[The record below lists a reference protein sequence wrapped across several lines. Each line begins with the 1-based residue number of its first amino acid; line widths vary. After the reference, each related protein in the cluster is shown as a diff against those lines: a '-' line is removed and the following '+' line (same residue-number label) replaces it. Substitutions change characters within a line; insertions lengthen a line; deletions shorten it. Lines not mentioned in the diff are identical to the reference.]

1 MDTLAKVKRIF
12 MAEERIDI
20 RDLRDGKFLWVGKP
34 VLEFISKRI
43 GSTAVTVYVW
53 LCYYANVKQQDCFPS
68 VTTLARHCAVS
79 RRTIIRML
87 KSLEQLK
94 VIAIDRTKGKSNV
107 YTLMNVDFDKE
118 LSTKATGDTDVTSD
132 TRDTAP
138 VSAVSPVLVTPGTLE
153 QYRNKQ
159 YLLNNTQSG
168 LFDLWKTSK
177 NLPYVKPTDECIKE
191 LEACCAE
198 LLEDV
203 NLYSFMFTY
212 QMEKSYPPDPQ
223 LLIRLCKDFKKD
235 KQSIK
240 KPAEW
245 FKNGL
250 EMEAKQLFV

>member
-1 MDTLAKVKRIF
+1 MDKLAKIKKLF

-53 LCYYANVKQQDCFPS
+53 LCYYANVKGQDCFPS
-68 VTTLARHCAVS
+68 VTTLSRHCAVS

-87 KSLEQLK
+87 KSLEQIK
-94 VIAIDRTKGKSNV
+94 VICIDRAKGRPNV
-107 YTLMNVDFDKE
+107 YTLLNAE

-132 TRDTAP
+132 TRDTTP
-138 VSAVSPVLVTPGTLE
+138 VSPMSPVVVTPGALE

-159 YLLNNTQSG
+159 YLLNNTQNG
-168 LFDLWKTSK
+168 MNDLWKTPK
-177 NLPYVKPTDECIKE
+177 NLPYAKPTDECIKE
-191 LEACCAE
+191 LEALCAE

-212 QMEKSYPPDPQ
+212 QMDAGYPPDPE
-223 LLIRLCKDFKKD
+223 LMIRLCKDYKKNKKD
-235 KQSIK
+235 IK
-240 KPAEW
+240 KPAQW
-245 FKNGL
+245 FKSGL
-250 EMEAKQLFV
+250 EMEAKQLV

>member
-1 MDTLAKVKRIF
+1 MDELAKIKKLF

-34 VLEFISKRI
+34 VLEFISRRS
-43 GSTAVTVYVW
+43 GSTAVNVYVW
-53 LCYYANVKQQDCFPS
+53 LCYYANVKGQDCFPS

-94 VIAIDRTKGKSNV
+94 VISIDRAKGRHNV
-107 YTLMNVDFDKE
+107 YTLLNTEE
-118 LSTKATGDTDVTSD
+118 LSTGLTSDTGVTSD
-132 TRDTAP
+132 MGDTTP
-138 VSAVSPVLVTPGTLE
+138 VSVVSPPVVTPGIPE

-159 YLLNNTQSG
+159 YLINNTQNG

-177 NLPYVKPTDECIKE
+177 NLPYPKPTDEQIKE
-191 LEACCAE
+191 LEAFCAE

-203 NLYSFMFTY
+203 NLYSFMFAY
-212 QMEKSYPPDPQ
+212 QMDKGYPPDPE
-223 LLIRLCKDFKKD
+223 LLIRLCKDFKKNKKD
-235 KQSIK
+235 IR

-245 FKNGL
+245 FKKGL
-250 EMEAKQLFV
+250 EMEAKQLFSAQV

>member
-1 MDTLAKVKRIF
+1 MDTLAKIKRTF

-53 LCYYANVKQQDCFPS
+53 LCYYANVRGQDCFPS

-87 KSLEQLK
+87 KSLEQIK
-94 VIAIDRTKGKSNV
+94 VICIDRTKGRSNI
-107 YTLMNVDFDKE
+107 YTLLNAE
-118 LSTKATGDTDVTSD
+118 LSTEVTGDIGVTSD
-132 TRDTAP
+132 MRDTTP
-138 VSAVSPVLVTPGTLE
+138 VSVVSPVLVTPGALE

-159 YLLNNTQSG
+159 YLLNNTQNG
-168 LFDLWKTSK
+168 LLDLWKTPK
-177 NLPYVKPTDECIKE
+177 NLPYAKPTDECVKQ

-203 NLYSFMFTY
+203 NLYSFMFSY
-212 QMEKSYPPDPQ
+212 QMDKGYPPDPG
-223 LLIRLCKDFKKD
+223 LMIRLCKDFKKD
-235 KQSIK
+235 KKDIK

>member
-1 MDTLAKVKRIF
+1 MDKLAKIKKLF

-34 VLEFISKRI
+34 VLEFISRKS

-53 LCYYANVKQQDCFPS
+53 LCYYANVKGQDCFPS
-68 VTTLARHCAVS
+68 VTTLSRHCAVS

-87 KSLEQLK
+87 KNLEQLK

-107 YTLMNVDFDKE
+107 YTLMNVDVE
-118 LSTKATGDTDVTSD
+118 QRLSTGLTGDIDVTSD
-132 TRDTAP
+132 MGDTTP
-138 VSAVSPVLVTPGTLE
+138 VSVVSPVVVTPGIPE

-159 YLLNNTQSG
+159 YLLNNTQNG
-168 LFDLWKTSK
+168 LFDLWKTAK
-177 NLPYVKPTDECIKE
+177 NLPYAKPTDECVKE
-191 LEACCAE
+191 LEVCCAE

-212 QMEKSYPPDPQ
+212 QMEKGYPPNPEAMVK
-223 LLIRLCKDFKKD
+223 LCKDFKRD
-235 KQSIK
+235 RTGIK

>member
-53 LCYYANVKQQDCFPS
+53 LCYYANVKGQDCFPS
-68 VTTLARHCAVS
+68 VTTLSRHCAVS
-79 RRTIIRML
+79 RRHIIRML

-94 VIAIDRTKGKSNV
+94 VISIDRAKGRPNV
-107 YTLMNVDFDKE
+107 YTLLNAE
-118 LSTKATGDTDVTSD
+118 LSIAVTGDIDVTSD
-132 TRDTAP
+132 TRGTTP
-138 VSAVSPVLVTPGTLE
+138 VSVVSPVVVTPGILE

-159 YLLNNTQSG
+159 DLLNNTQNG

-177 NLPYVKPTDECIKE
+177 NLPYAKPTDECIRE
-191 LEACCAE
+191 LEAYCAE

-203 NLYSFMFTY
+203 NLYSFMFSY
-212 QMEKSYPPDPQ
+212 QMEKGYPPDPQ

-235 KQSIK
+235 SKQIK

>member
-1 MDTLAKVKRIF
+1 

-34 VLEFISKRI
+34 VLEFISRRI

-53 LCYYANVKQQDCFPS
+53 LCYYANVKAQDCFPS

-87 KSLEQLK
+87 KSLEQIK
-94 VIAIDRTKGKSNV
+94 VISIDRTKGKSNL
-107 YTLMNVDFDKE
+107 YTLMNVDFEQK
-118 LSTKATGDTDVTSD
+118 LSTGATGDIGVTSD

-138 VSAVSPVLVTPGTLE
+138 VSPMSPVVVTPGILE

-159 YLLNNTQSG
+159 YLLNNTQNG
-168 LFDLWKTSK
+168 LLDLWKTPK
-177 NLPYVKPTDECIKE
+177 NLPYVKPADECVKE
-191 LEACCAE
+191 LEVCCAE

-212 QMEKSYPPDPQ
+212 QMEKGYPPDPE
-223 LLIRLCKDFKKD
+223 LMIRLCKDFKKN
-235 KQSIK
+235 KKEIK

-250 EMEAKQLFV
+250 EMEAKQLV

>member
-1 MDTLAKVKRIF
+1 MDTLGKIKKLF

-53 LCYYANVKQQDCFPS
+53 LCYYANVKGQDCFPS

-79 RRTIIRML
+79 RRHIIRML

-94 VIAIDRTKGKSNV
+94 VISIDRAKGRPNV
-107 YTLMNVDFDKE
+107 YTLLNAE
-118 LSTKATGDTDVTSD
+118 LSTEATGDIDVTSD
-132 TRDTAP
+132 TRDTTP
-138 VSAVSPVLVTPGTLE
+138 VSPMSPVVVTPGALE

-159 YLLNNTQSG
+159 YLFNNTQNG

-177 NLPYVKPTDECIKE
+177 NLPYEKPTDECIKQ

-203 NLYSFMFTY
+203 NLYSFMFSF
-212 QMEKSYPPDPQ
+212 QMDKGYPPDPEA
-223 LLIRLCKDFKKD
+223 LIRLCEDFKKD
-235 KQSIK
+235 KKNIK
-240 KPAEW
+240 HASEW
-245 FKNGL
+245 FKKGL
-250 EMEAKQLFV
+250 EMEAKQLFSA

>member
-1 MDTLAKVKRIF
+1 MDTLEKIKRTF

-53 LCYYANVKQQDCFPS
+53 LCYYANVRGQDCFPS

-87 KSLEQLK
+87 KSLEQIK
-94 VIAIDRTKGKSNV
+94 VICIDRTKGRSNI
-107 YTLMNVDFDKE
+107 YTLLNAE
-118 LSTKATGDTDVTSD
+118 LSTEATGDIGVTSD
-132 TRDTAP
+132 TKGTTP
-138 VSAVSPVLVTPGTLE
+138 VSPVSPVVVTPGALE

-159 YLLNNTQSG
+159 YLLNNTQNG
-168 LFDLWKTSK
+168 LLDLWKTPK
-177 NLPYVKPTDECIKE
+177 NLPYAKPTDECVKQ

-203 NLYSFMFTY
+203 NLYSFMFSY
-212 QMEKSYPPDPQ
+212 QMEKGYPPDPE
-223 LLIRLCKDFKKD
+223 LMVRLCKDFKKD
-235 KQSIK
+235 KKDIK

-250 EMEAKQLFV
+250 EMEAKQLV